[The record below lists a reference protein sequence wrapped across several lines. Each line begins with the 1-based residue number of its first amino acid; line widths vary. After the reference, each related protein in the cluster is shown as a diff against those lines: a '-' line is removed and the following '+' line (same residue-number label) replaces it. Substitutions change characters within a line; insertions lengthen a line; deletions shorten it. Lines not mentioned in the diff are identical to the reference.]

1 MEGALRDLIDK
12 PIYTTTNISHI
23 HGWPT
28 SYVRRGLGYRQLWS
42 PKDLDILQKIDNQI
56 VASYRDFIFLDIF
69 HFFTKKG
76 FKPKRR
82 SNLLHH
88 LAKNEDLF
96 YKPEFELAT
105 DGAEVFRKQ
114 SFGQKIYDGV
124 NIETSQISFLEFFEP
139 ILERRIFSAQTSV
152 FSWQINKDFPDIII
166 HPAITFGKPHIRGH
180 RIKSELVFD
189 IHTARKATAQEIAD
203 EYEIENISLV
213 QQAINFEMMRSE
225 KQKATFH

>member
-1 MEGALRDLIDK
+1 MRDLFDT

-28 SYVRRGLGYRQLWS
+28 SYVRRGLGYRELWS
-42 PKDLDILQKIDNQI
+42 PKDLDIPQKIDNQI

-69 HFFTKKG
+69 HFFTKNF

-114 SFGQKIYDGV
+114 LFGQKIYDGV

-139 ILERRIFSAQTSV
+139 ILERRIFSTQKSV
-152 FSWQINKDFPDIII
+152 FSWQISKDFPDIII
-166 HPAITFGKPHIRGH
+166 HPAITFGKPHIKGH
-180 RIKSELVFD
+180 RIKSELLFD
-189 IHTARKATAQEIAD
+189 IHTARNATAQEIAD
-203 EYEIENISLV
+203 EYEIENISVV

-225 KQKATFH
+225 KQKVTFH